1 MIVADSS
8 AWIDF
13 LRATGS
19 PADRTLVRLL
29 HDEAALAITEI
40 VIAEVLAGARN
51 QVEHHRLRK
60 QLLGCR
66 MLPLGGLPGFEAAA
80 KLAQECRSNGITP
93 SVTDC
98 LVAAPAR
105 RAGAAVLHTDR
116 DFDAIASV
124 TDLEIYPLDAA

>member
-1 MIVADSS
+1 VIVADSS
-8 AWIDF
+8 AWIEF

-29 HDEAALAITEI
+29 HETAALAITEV

-60 QLLGCR
+60 QLLACR

-105 RAGAAVLHTDR
+105 RVGAAILHADR
-116 DFDAIASV
+116 DFDAIAAV
-124 TDLEIYPLDAA
+124 TDLEIYPVDAI